1 MKENEASP
9 LGWTQRGVGGAR
21 RFNAWHSQ
29 WKTGLSIQPPH
40 DPATVE
46 GAPAWASTGGSL

>member
-46 GAPAWASTGGSL
+46 GAPAWASTR